1 MGPFPLLL
9 WVVVQTAWAR
19 IIPVKAALVLLACL
33 VSTVACGDQIAATIT
48 GGNSGPLMSNDAG
61 SADTGGLVGC
71 PDGSLEFRALLF
83 IKPQANVAGVAYAID
98 PADIDAATTGFG
110 TTFVDWMTTLTNGR
124 LCFVPEVSVSSTVL
138 TTFSNTCD
146 GGPGPWITD
155 VADELKQ
162 LAPIGKY
169 DSIFLYAPH
178 GGNVTTCALWPTAD
192 TDYASFA
199 YLDPRGAASW
209 QDPDQNAYERLI
221 WSFAIAAVNFYQ
233 NLSNVTPPPVPSP
246 DDSAT
251 YGYTS
256 GMAPYSGL
264 KTWYADLLN
273 RKVMQNGVPS
283 GLGEP
288 AWAHGNFRDSALLQ

>member
-124 LCFVPEVSVSSTVL
+124 LCFVPEVSLSSTVL

-169 DSIFLYAPH
+169 DSIFCTRLTGAMSLPARCGQPPIQTMLH
-178 GGNVTTCALWPTAD
+178 LPISTRAARRAGKIPIKTRT
-192 TDYASFA
+192 
-199 YLDPRGAASW
+199 RG
-209 QDPDQNAYERLI
+209 
-221 WSFAIAAVNFYQ
+221 
-233 NLSNVTPPPVPSP
+233 
-246 DDSAT
+246 
-251 YGYTS
+251 
-256 GMAPYSGL
+256 
-264 KTWYADLLN
+264 
-273 RKVMQNGVPS
+273 
-283 GLGEP
+283 
-288 AWAHGNFRDSALLQ
+288 